1 MCSTRRSTWYG
12 PWVLLAVRPSGPM
25 PAPSAAAHWKRVR
38 GPQMSRDWDPDRRAA
53 AFEKLHNRSR
63 PFALP
68 TASLRIARRAVL
80 IERGGERAMPL
91 LS

>member
-1 MCSTRRSTWYG
+1 
-12 PWVLLAVRPSGPM
+12 
-25 PAPSAAAHWKRVR
+25 
-38 GPQMSRDWDPDRRAA
+38 MSRDWDPDRRAA

-68 TASLRIARRAVL
+68 TASLCIARRAVL